1 MLRYI
6 IIVPKYFTIFLFILC
21 TASLAPTARAETI
34 KIVALGASNTVGR
47 AGTTYPAELETMLK
61 AKGYDAQVVNAG
73 RDGDT
78 TAGMLSRLDAAVPN
92 GTRLV
97 LLNPANLNDAKA
109 GIRDQQDEYV
119 ARITSRLNARNIKI
133 IVLPSFTSIGVQH
146 IPGDDEHFGA
156 DGYRAVAAWVLPQVI
171 AAIGSPGK

>member
-6 IIVPKYFTIFLFILC
+6 IVGPRYFTIVLFIFCILSF
-21 TASLAPTARAETI
+21 SLTVRAENI

-47 AGTTYPAELETMLK
+47 AGTSYPVELETMLK

-109 GIRDQQDEYV
+109 GIRTQQGEYV
-119 ARITSRLNARNIKI
+119 AQITSRLNARNIKI
-133 IVLPSFTSIGVQH
+133 IVLPSFISIGVQH
-146 IPGDDEHFGA
+146 IPGDDEHFTA
-156 DGYRAVAAWVLPQVI
+156 DGYRTVAAWVLPQVI